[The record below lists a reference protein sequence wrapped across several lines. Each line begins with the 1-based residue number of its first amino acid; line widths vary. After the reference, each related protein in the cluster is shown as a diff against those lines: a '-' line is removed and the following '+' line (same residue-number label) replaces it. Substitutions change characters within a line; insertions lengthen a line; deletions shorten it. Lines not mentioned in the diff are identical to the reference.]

1 MILPTARPN
10 DISWYRCTALE
21 AQSPPHFN
29 TRGIAHNCHT
39 TATTIYRLSGS
50 QPALLRP
57 GAVPVFCQSVRAAV
71 QRPGWELLDQSPWQ
85 LSHWSHLTVD
95 IYLLFFF
102 FLQLWI
108 NISLQILQ
116 KWLSRGYDVPE
127 FSPLWLLEILSQRHV
142 IEKHCPEAPA
152 LYFCFTQDS
161 SSSFICIFFFSA
173 AFLWIIRVALRLP
186 LFSISSSTSQ

>member
-1 MILPTARPN
+1 MFLTLLFTVWTTTGQLVLVLNNTIGLVILPTARPN

-21 AQSPPHFN
+21 AQSPPYFN

-39 TATTIYRLSGS
+39 TATTIYRLSGT

-102 FLQLWI
+102 FFAALDKYFFANTPEVAEQGLWCARVQP
-108 NISLQILQ
+108 SLAA
-116 KWLSRGYDVPE
+116 GN
-127 FSPLWLLEILSQRHV
+127 PL
-142 IEKHCPEAPA
+142 PEARHRKTLPRG
-152 LYFCFTQDS
+152 TS
-161 SSSFICIFFFSA
+161 TIF
-173 AFLWIIRVALRLP
+173 LLHPGL
-186 LFSISSSTSQ
+186 L